1 MVLGILLQRVNSSYL
16 PYARQHKHK
25 YIIYRTLRPIYKYI
39 YKKTVKAPKLKH
51 KRGFTKCKRNL
62 KTTAVT
68 RTNVI
73 FLFPSGDCLSLS
85 IGHSLFHAGGGGG
98 GGVKPS
104 RVGQDGPT
112 HPPLKQNGHH
122 CDNYYDVRYLNNCFS
137 KPVLK

>member
-1 MVLGILLQRVNSSYL
+1 MQTKSENNCRHS
-16 PYARQHKHK
+16 
-25 YIIYRTLRPIYKYI
+25 
-39 YKKTVKAPKLKH
+39 H
-51 KRGFTKCKRNL
+51 KRDLSFSKRGL
-62 KTTAVT
+62 
-68 RTNVI
+68 
-73 FLFPSGDCLSLS
+73 LSLS
-85 IGHSLFHAGGGGG
+85 IGHSLFHAGGGVE